1 MQKLVLHYVEVLEA
15 TLTAITSNDGL
26 EQESC
31 LVAHSKLSIDEKLG
45 EHHVQDVFPQEGIK
59 VILLPFSFRLDHG
72 KDAIDRSKAV
82 LPSLRMKHLLKECNH
97 DELALGLPTSRLF

>member
-1 MQKLVLHYVEVLEA
+1 MLKA

-31 LVAHSKLSIDEKLG
+31 LVAHPKLSIDEELR

-59 VILLPFSFRLDHG
+59 VILLPFSSRLDHG

-82 LPSLRMKHLLKECNH
+82 LPSPRVKHLLKECNH
-97 DELALGLPTSRLF
+97 DELTLGLPATCLIAASILF